1 MSLFFKGGIKDLKIY
16 ADLALLSVEGD
27 EQVGRVTRLHSA
39 AIGYSSVIFGN
50 IYGEIEM
57 IDTWREVWQNLE
69 KDNFL
74 PQKLVIF
81 KASYT
86 QKILTKK
93 YSLWMPILINLQ
105 WFILLYKWIY
115 FVKFQMLNRSCPT
128 FYESD
133 INNYILNTNIVKR
146 ASDWF
151 LLSCNMPRYMYN
163 PVFCFGRFNFILIK
177 MELIKALNIWGLQT
191 CLQVHWI
198 CFTNAIYLRFKIYCM
213 FLLCC
218 NHKRYK
224 CLIAV

>member
-105 WFILLYKWIY
+105 WFILLYK
-115 FVKFQMLNRSCPT
+115 
-128 FYESD
+128 
-133 INNYILNTNIVKR
+133 
-146 ASDWF
+146 
-151 LLSCNMPRYMYN
+151 
-163 PVFCFGRFNFILIK
+163 
-177 MELIKALNIWGLQT
+177 
-191 CLQVHWI
+191 
-198 CFTNAIYLRFKIYCM
+198 
-213 FLLCC
+213 
-218 NHKRYK
+218 
-224 CLIAV
+224 

>member
-1 MSLFFKGGIKDLKIY
+1 MRIALPGCLFAVYFAICDLKQSLLMLKMSFCTLCKFCLFKGGIKDLKIY

-39 AIGYSSVIFGN
+39 AIGYSTVIFGN

-105 WFILLYKWIY
+105 WFILLYK
-115 FVKFQMLNRSCPT
+115 
-128 FYESD
+128 
-133 INNYILNTNIVKR
+133 
-146 ASDWF
+146 
-151 LLSCNMPRYMYN
+151 
-163 PVFCFGRFNFILIK
+163 
-177 MELIKALNIWGLQT
+177 
-191 CLQVHWI
+191 
-198 CFTNAIYLRFKIYCM
+198 
-213 FLLCC
+213 
-218 NHKRYK
+218 
-224 CLIAV
+224 